1 MIWDGSEKAYINYT
15 FNNYTFNRSG
25 DVTTEGTIKG
35 GNNDSNVTSY
45 NGKKGGYVCLYNAE
59 EYLDIFTEVFAGNLG
74 PRLLSMDVYPK
85 YHSDIDHWTGS
96 LYPDGSE
103 RRIGNVMLKFK
114 IARGLKNRM
123 VDTAVSKNCNVLN
136 EYYVIFGQDAEN
148 RTAGSYENSNV
159 WLGMGRGDF
168 FTLNQ
173 STDETGYYRN
183 AWWFKYLFV
192 TIMYKEDGAG
202 GITVEDDINTEN
214 VEVYNEDLSLDYY
227 QRYPLP
233 KSCEE

>member
-1 MIWDGSEKAYINYT
+1 
-15 FNNYTFNRSG
+15 
-25 DVTTEGTIKG
+25 
-35 GNNDSNVTSY
+35 
-45 NGKKGGYVCLYNAE
+45 
-59 EYLDIFTEVFAGNLG
+59 
-74 PRLLSMDVYPK
+74 MDVYPK